1 MAAVVPGTGEHDGER
16 ADGDESAERQHLE
29 TLAPT
34 RSPPHTCMQIADD
47 ATKNRRLR
55 YTSLVLAHTF
65 LRTVADPSARRSP
78 AVQQEVELGV
88 G

>member
-34 RSPPHTCMQIADD
+34 RSPPHTCGALRCMQIADD

-55 YTSLVLAHTF
+55 YTSLVLA
-65 LRTVADPSARRSP
+65 LTVA
-78 AVQQEVELGV
+78 VER
-88 G
+88 